1 MKHEVVYKLKESPD
15 YTMAK
20 MVKVAR
26 WIDSIC
32 PGRYT
37 PRRVAALART
47 LVAGSAWTPEYHYL
61 RGDFLSEDG
70 PCTFEVKE
78 ELDEE
83 DIRERDYAK
92 EWTKVNAMLEA
103 GANGVAVEAIAYCK
117 WIKLHPGYAAPFAG

>member
-1 MKHEVVYKLKESPD
+1 MDCAAPS
-15 YTMAK
+15 
-20 MVKVAR
+20 AR
-26 WIDSIC
+26 
-32 PGRYT
+32 
-37 PRRVAALART
+37 ART
-47 LVAGSAWTPEYHYL
+47 LVAGSARTPEYHYL

-103 GANGVAVEAIAYCK
+103 GANGDAVEAIAYCK
-117 WIKLHPGYAAPFAG
+117 WIKLHPGCGTPFAPFAG